1 MLPQPSLHPL
11 TVFLC
16 FAAGGGGGAASGQ
29 LVPPLPP
36 AQASGPG
43 LAPLSTA
50 RYDRHRRPPED
61 LRPEAGPP
69 PAPGP
74 GPEAQAESQEEAQ
87 ERRGGGEGQ
96 AEAVLRLW
104 THRPLRDRGAACRHR
119 PGGGGLLAQG
129 QRGSPG
135 GG

>member
-1 MLPQPSLHPL
+1 MGSWCP
-11 TVFLC
+11 
-16 FAAGGGGGAASGQ
+16 
-29 LVPPLPP
+29 PP
-36 AQASGPG
+36 APLQASGPG

-74 GPEAQAESQEEAQ
+74 GPQAQAESQEEAQ

-96 AEAVLRLW
+96 AEAVLRLRA
-104 THRPLRDRGAACRHR
+104 HRPLRDRGVAGGHR

-129 QRGSPG
+129 QRSPPG